1 MVDERPTRKYRGGIP
16 NGRLLLW
23 LPIAAVLVII
33 ATTMAG
39 TYIGKALF
47 GDGPIKSEGVAEAS
61 HEMLFTESAVWE
73 QPANP
78 HPRGLECWILA
89 DPELGQNS
97 PHLIWCNPQRRPQ

>member
-33 ATTMAG
+33 TGTMAG
-39 TYIGKALF
+39 AYIDQALS
-47 GDGPIKSEGVAEAS
+47 DKSEGVAEAS

-97 PHLIWCNPQRRPQ
+97 PHLIWCNPERRP